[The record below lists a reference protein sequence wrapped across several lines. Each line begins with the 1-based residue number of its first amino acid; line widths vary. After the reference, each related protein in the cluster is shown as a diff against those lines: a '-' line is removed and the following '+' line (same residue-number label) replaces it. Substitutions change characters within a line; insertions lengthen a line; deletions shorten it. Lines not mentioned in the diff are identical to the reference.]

1 MVAAKNKD
9 YGSWDSNVA
18 PMLDFIAD
26 ALDSIKK
33 ICAMVDRKSG
43 VEKGEI
49 LKAANELRSIKSISM
64 FLGMR
69 EVTAVAGGLEKAMRD
84 VVVGLRNP
92 DDVACRDCKDGL
104 LLLEKLL
111 IGCR

>member
-9 YGSWDSNVA
+9 YGSWDNDVA
-18 PMLDFIAD
+18 PMLDFTAD

-33 ICAMVDRKSG
+33 ICAMVERKPG
-43 VEKGEI
+43 VGKEDFI
-49 LKAANELRSIKSISM
+49 NSANELRAIKSISM

-84 VVVGLRNP
+84 VVAGLRNAG
-92 DDVACRDCKDGL
+92 DVACCDCKEGL